1 MNHEIEAHFAQYCYL
16 LKSEDDAP
24 GWSFAAEHADNRG
37 IAIQMLSTYINNKRR
52 LLPDM
57 SPEYV
62 NGLIENN
69 IVNVFRKTDAYK
81 DYPYDNSR
89 GVEFDF
95 ENLSLSAFSQ
105 AFTGDYERDYTELD
119 KQIYDIIK
127 NGTDE
132 GIQTITNN
140 IDGLKETITITED
153 FLLYKLESRVYN
165 FK

>member
-95 ENLSLSAFSQ
+95 EILREIVSKVNHKVIAEGNINTPEKARRVLKMGAYSVVVGS
-105 AFTGDYERDYTELD
+105 
-119 KQIYDIIK
+119 II
-127 NGTDE
+127 TRP
-132 GIQTITNN
+132 QLITKSFVEA
-140 IDGLKETITITED
+140 IEK
-153 FLLYKLESRVYN
+153 
-165 FK
+165 

>member
-69 IVNVFRKTDAYK
+69 IVNVFRKMQKRVSVFRHFVCYSGEKTY
-81 DYPYDNSR
+81 
-89 GVEFDF
+89 
-95 ENLSLSAFSQ
+95 LC
-105 AFTGDYERDYTELD
+105 
-119 KQIYDIIK
+119 
-127 NGTDE
+127 GT
-132 GIQTITNN
+132 
-140 IDGLKETITITED
+140 
-153 FLLYKLESRVYN
+153 
-165 FK
+165 

>member
-95 ENLSLSAFSQ
+95 EKLREIS
-105 AFTGDYERDYTELD
+105 
-119 KQIYDIIK
+119 K
-127 NGTDE
+127 NC
-132 GIQTITNN
+132 
-140 IDGLKETITITED
+140 
-153 FLLYKLESRVYN
+153 
-165 FK
+165 

>member
-81 DYPYDNSR
+81 DYPYD
-89 GVEFDF
+89 
-95 ENLSLSAFSQ
+95 LSL
-105 AFTGDYERDYTELD
+105 
-119 KQIYDIIK
+119 IHI
-127 NGTDE
+127 
-132 GIQTITNN
+132 
-140 IDGLKETITITED
+140 
-153 FLLYKLESRVYN
+153 
-165 FK
+165 

>member
-1 MNHEIEAHFAQYCYL
+1 MESNELFHELFHAYQYRKEKNITSFCNAKMNHEIEAHFAQYCYL
-16 LKSEDDAP
+16 LKSEGDAP

-95 ENLSLSAFSQ
+95 ENLREIAKNCW
-105 AFTGDYERDYTELD
+105 YE
-119 KQIYDIIK
+119 KK
-127 NGTDE
+127 SN
-132 GIQTITNN
+132 
-140 IDGLKETITITED
+140 
-153 FLLYKLESRVYN
+153 SPS
-165 FK
+165 